1 MYLVKIFNNNIE
13 TIINHVSIN
22 SEDRISG
29 TIKKGI
35 NSFDSF
41 TFTIYP
47 PNKGYNLIKPYKT
60 LVTIYN
66 TNTNKYEFLGRILKQ
81 TGSMDSYGI
90 ISKTFI
96 CESELAYLIDSPQIY
111 GEYHNISPYN
121 YLKMILDN
129 HNTNV
134 EEYKQFKIGNVT
146 VKDNNDSIYRYL
158 SYDSSWANINEDL
171 INKLGGELQVRYENN
186 IRYLDYLTEIGK
198 VCSTEIRLGKNIQD
212 ITNDIDPTS
221 FYTRVIP
228 LGMKLKSEDS
238 EGNEIELE
246 ERLTISEINEG
257 KIYIEDKEARKE
269 FGIIT
274 KYIFYDDED
283 DVDDLYVKGER
294 YLASQRILVSNSITA
309 LDLSIIGLDIDSF
322 EVGNYYPIKH
332 EFLGINDLVRVVE
345 KEIIIENP
353 EMSKIVLGDKQK
365 DIKTYQINAKKSYEE
380 AKSLAEKANKKAI
393 QVEKY
398 TTNEIY
404 RVDDRVNQVTVD
416 TNNKFND
423 VNNELDSV
431 KNEISDIKNNNYIF
445 DINNKP
451 IDSYKENLSLSDVT
465 VMQSFDIE
473 LDRNEIYFAQL
484 KSGTK
489 GDIILTKIN
498 TTNNYILGTMT
509 LENFG
514 HATNICIEEDGADT
528 YIWTECDG
536 IADTNGDIW
545 GSKICRFEFSN
556 GATVTNNTGTVYD
569 LLTGHTNLSPSID
582 KLGNT
587 LLIRSRKDGKVF
599 FTVFNLNSVLI
610 NKPIIISQFENP
622 SGVNVVSHQ
631 GHDIYKNYIYNFE
644 GVSKNDERESTAYI
658 TVMDIKGNVKYRQ
671 LVTIAS
677 TLDFREAEGIKV
689 KQVNL
694 TTHELYI
701 GFASGVT
708 GSRKANIYKYIDI
721 KQ

>member
-416 TNNKFND
+416 TNNKFTD

-445 DINNKP
+445 DINNKAT
-451 IDSYKENLSLSDVT
+451 DSYKESLSLSDIT

-498 TTNNYILGTMT
+498 TANNSILGTMT

-536 IADTNGDIW
+536 IADTNGEIW
-545 GSKICRFEFSN
+545 GSKICRFKFSN
-556 GATVTNNTGTVYD
+556 GTTFTNNTGTVYD